1 MIKMM
6 RLRKKLM
13 IKKMIVKSLL
23 ILLMIQMRIMNIR
36 MKVLTMKSN
45 QRKVRKLVKEMT
57 NGGITSIYM
66 ILKR

>member
-1 MIKMM
+1 MRKIMKKMM
-6 RLRKKLM
+6 
-13 IKKMIVKSLL
+13 VKRLL
-23 ILLMIQMRIMNIR
+23 ILLIIQMRIMNIR

-45 QRKVRKLVKEMT
+45 QRKVRKVVKEMK

>member
-1 MIKMM
+1 MLK
-6 RLRKKLM
+6 R
-13 IKKMIVKSLL
+13 LL
-23 ILLMIQMRIMNIR
+23 ILLMIQMTIMNIR

-45 QRKVRKLVKEMT
+45 QREVRKLVKEMT

>member
-1 MIKMM
+1 MRKIMKKMM
-6 RLRKKLM
+6 
-13 IKKMIVKSLL
+13 VKRLL

-36 MKVLTMKSN
+36 MKVLIMKSN
-45 QRKVRKLVKEMT
+45 QREVRKLVKEMM

>member
-1 MIKMM
+1 MLK
-6 RLRKKLM
+6 R
-13 IKKMIVKSLL
+13 LL
-23 ILLMIQMRIMNIR
+23 ILLVIQMRIMNIR

>member
-1 MIKMM
+1 MKMRKMM
-6 RLRKKLM
+6 
-13 IKKMIVKSLL
+13 VKRLL
-23 ILLMIQMRIMNIR
+23 ILLMIQMRIMKVR

-45 QRKVRKLVKEMT
+45 QREVRKLVKEMT